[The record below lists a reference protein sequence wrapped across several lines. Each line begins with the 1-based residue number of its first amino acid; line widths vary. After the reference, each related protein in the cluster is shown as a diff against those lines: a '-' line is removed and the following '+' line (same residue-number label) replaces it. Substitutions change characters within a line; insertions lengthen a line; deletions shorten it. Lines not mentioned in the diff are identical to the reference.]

1 MVTQSKLGLHGL
13 WPLLMMAATISAHA
27 TVAISTQPTVNMTC
41 SNGVCTP
48 TASDAVLN
56 VSDLDGMLANGDTT
70 VKSTAQNPDI
80 EIDAKLSWSSTHK
93 LTLDSYHA
101 IAFNKPVIVLAAG
114 TLTITTND
122 GGTGGDYR
130 FFGQGHVEF
139 KDVKNGV
146 LSINGTPFRLV
157 STMEKLIHV
166 FHQAS
171 SNVALARNIDAKGQ
185 MYTGSPIPELGGTFE
200 GLGNTISN
208 LTINGEGL
216 VGSVESIPL
225 EPPPVIRD
233 LGLLSVKVSFANPSE
248 YVGALVGSNDGLIE
262 YSYATGQVSA
272 SGFQTYVGGLVGGS
286 IGTIQSSYADVAVS
300 GTSQVSAVGGLVG
313 LAIASCNPCNG
324 LIDQSYATGKVTG
337 GDGMMVGGLIGK
349 NYGGTVTNSYAKGR
363 ATAGN
368 NGFVGGLIGGNIDNP
383 TDNSHPVVSG
393 SYSTGA
399 VSGGTGADVGGLIGE
414 DTAPPAITNTYWDTD
429 TSGINNPAQ
438 GAGNVPN
445 DPGITGLNDAQLK
458 SGLPSG
464 FDADVWAEKTG
475 INKGYPYLIDNAP
488 RK

>member
-1 MVTQSKLGLHGL
+1 MTKIVNVVAAALFGALMLG
-13 WPLLMMAATISAHA
+13 ASAAHA

-70 VKSTAQNPDI
+70 IKSTAQNPDI

-139 KDVKNGV
+139 KDVKNGN
-146 LSINGTPFRLV
+146 LFINGHPYYLGKTIKQLTHR
-157 STMEKLIHV
+157 KLGDYIAV
-166 FHQAS
+166 AS
-171 SNVALARNIDAKGQ
+171 NIDAKGHT
-185 MYTGSPIPELGGTFE
+185 YTGSPIPEFGGAVFE

-208 LTINGEGL
+208 LIINGEGFIGTIEN
-216 VGSVESIPL
+216 GSSVPI
-225 EPPPVIRD
+225 VRD
-233 LGLLSVKVSFANPSE
+233 LGLLSVNVSFANPSQND
-248 YVGALVGSNDGLIE
+248 GALAGQNSGLIE

-272 SGFQTYVGGLVGGS
+272 SGRFAFAGGLVGGS

-313 LAIASCNPCNG
+313 LNEGICSPCQG
-324 LIDQSYATGKVTG
+324 LISQSYATGKVTG
-337 GDGMMVGGLIGK
+337 GDGMMVGGLVGE
-349 NYGGTVTNSYAKGR
+349 NLGGAITSSYAKGK
-363 ATAGN
+363 ATVGN

-383 TDNSHPVVSG
+383 VDQSHPIVSG

-414 DTAPPAITNTYWDTD
+414 DIAPPAITNTYWDMD

-445 DPGITGLNDAQLK
+445 DPGITGLSDAQLK

-464 FDADVWAEKTG
+464 FDSNVWAEKTG